1 MSTSSSVTKDTV
13 LKIAKLARI
22 EISEK
27 EVPLLAQEI
36 GAILHWID
44 RLNQVNTKATPPLST
59 PLQGGNISQPL
70 RPDRVTDGNIVE
82 KILSNAP
89 EVALDMFVVP
99 KVVE

>member
-1 MSTSSSVTKDTV
+1 MSNAVTKETV

-27 EVPLLAQEI
+27 DIAPLAQELS
-36 GAILHWID
+36 GILHWIEQ
-44 RLNQVNTKATPPLST
+44 LNAVDTTSNPPLST
-59 PLQGGNISQPL
+59 PLQELNISQPL
-70 RPDRVTDGNIVE
+70 RIDTVTDGNIVG

>member
-1 MSTSSSVTKDTV
+1 MSDASAVTKETV

-27 EVPLLAQEI
+27 DIPPLVQEMC
-36 GAILHWID
+36 GILRWIEC
-44 RLNQVNTKATPPLST
+44 LNRVDTSSTPPLST
-59 PLQGGNISQPL
+59 PLQELNISQPL
-70 RPDRVTDGNIVE
+70 RIDTVTDGNIVG

>member
-1 MSTSSSVTKDTV
+1 MANTSAVTKDTV

-27 EVPLLAQEI
+27 DISPLVEELS
-36 GAILHWID
+36 GILGWIEQ
-44 RLNQVNTKATPPLST
+44 LNAVDTSSNPPLST
-59 PLQGGNISQPL
+59 PLQEMNISQPL
-70 RPDRVTDGNIVE
+70 RMDAVTDGNIVE

>member
-1 MSTSSSVTKDTV
+1 MSTTSSVTKDTV

-27 EVPLLAQEI
+27 EVPLLVQELD
-36 GAILHWID
+36 GILHWID
-44 RLNQVNTKATPPLST
+44 RLNQVDTTTTPPLST
-59 PLQGGNISQPL
+59 PLQELHTSQPL
-70 RPDRVTDGNIVE
+70 RPDHVTDGNIVE

-89 EVALDMFVVP
+89 EVVLNMFVVP